1 MKAIEI
7 NGQIKQYSKLPSSWG
22 NVLGGFNLLSDDELK
37 AYGFYD
43 VVIPDWDSNI
53 QELGDLY
60 FDSASETFTKDVS
73 DKTWVK
79 TLSEL
84 KEEVIYNFNHLT
96 QSKLQNTDW
105 YIVRNQEI
113 GTAIP
118 ADITTARQALRD
130 QVNTV
135 ETEINALT
143 TKKAV
148 MSYDLPSII

>member
-1 MKAIEI
+1 MKAIDI
-7 NGQIKQYSKLPSSWG
+7 NGQINTYDKLPSSWG
-22 NVLGGFNLLSDDELK
+22 NILGGFNLLSDEELK
-37 AYGFYD
+37 QYGFYD
-43 VVIPDWDSNI
+43 VVIPEYDSRI
-53 QELGDLY
+53 EIVGDLY

-84 KEEVIYNFNHLT
+84 KEEVIYNFNYLT

>member
-1 MKAIEI
+1 MKAIDI

-22 NVLGGFNLLSDDELK
+22 NVLGGFDLLSDDELK
-37 AYGFYD
+37 TYGFYD
-43 VVIPDWDSNI
+43 VVIPDYDSRI
-53 QELGDLY
+53 QGLGDLY

-84 KEEVIYNFNHLT
+84 KKEVIYNFNYLT

-118 ADITTARQALRD
+118 ADITSARQALRD
-130 QVNTV
+130 QSEVV
-135 ETEINALT
+135 ENEINALT

>member
-22 NVLGGFNLLSDDELK
+22 NVLGGFDLLSDDELK

-60 FDSASETFTKDVS
+60 FDNANETFTKDVS

-84 KEEVIYNFNHLT
+84 KEQQINNFKHLT
-96 QSKLQNTDW
+96 VSKLQQTDW
-105 YIVRNQEI
+105 YIIRNQET
-113 GTAIP
+113 GDAIP
-118 ADITTARQALRD
+118 SGITSARQVLRD
-130 QVNTV
+130 QANTV
-135 ETEINALT
+135 ENEINALT

>member
-1 MKAIEI
+1 MKAIDI
-7 NGQIKQYSKLPSSWG
+7 NGQINTYDKLPSSWG
-22 NVLGGFNLLSDDELK
+22 NILGGFNLLSDEKLK
-37 AYGFYD
+37 QYGFYD
-43 VVIPDWDSNI
+43 VVIPEYDSRI
-53 QELGDLY
+53 EVVGDLY

>member
-1 MKAIEI
+1 MKAIDI

-22 NVLGGFNLLSDDELK
+22 NVLGGFDLLSDDELK
-37 AYGFYD
+37 TYGFYD
-43 VVIPDWDSNI
+43 VVIPNHDSSV
-53 QELGDLY
+53 EDLGELY

>member
-1 MKAIEI
+1 MKAIDI
-7 NGQIKQYSKLPSSWG
+7 NGKIKQYSKLPQSWG
-22 NVLGGFNLLSDDELK
+22 NILGGFDLLSDTELK
-37 AYGFYD
+37 EYGFYD
-43 VVIPDWDSNI
+43 VVIPEYDSRI
-53 QELGDLY
+53 EVVGDLY

-84 KEEVIYNFNHLT
+84 KEEVIYNFNYLT

-148 MSYDLPSII
+148 MSYDLPSLM

>member
-7 NGQIKQYSKLPSSWG
+7 NGQIKQYSKLPSSWK
-22 NVLGGFNLLSDDELK
+22 NVLGGFDLLTDDELK

-43 VVIPDWDSNI
+43 VIIPNYDSRV
-53 QELGDLY
+53 EDLGELY
-60 FDSASETFTKDVS
+60 FDSASEIFTKDVS

-84 KEEVIYNFNHLT
+84 KEEVIFNFNYLT
-96 QSKLQNTDW
+96 QIKLQKTDW

-118 ADITTARQALRD
+118 ADITTARQTLRD
-130 QVNTV
+130 QANIV

-148 MSYDLPSII
+148 MSYDFPSII